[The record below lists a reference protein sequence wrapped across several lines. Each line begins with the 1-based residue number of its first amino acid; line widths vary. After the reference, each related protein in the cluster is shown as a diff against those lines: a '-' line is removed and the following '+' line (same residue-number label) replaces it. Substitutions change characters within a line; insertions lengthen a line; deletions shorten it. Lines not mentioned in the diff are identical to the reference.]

1 MNCFKKSSRWLLLF
15 AVLFQF
21 SLQPVAAQ
29 DTQRLYHTDLLRD
42 GLITAGGV
50 TMAVTG
56 STLLTNKRQ
65 LTEADLASINKNQVN
80 KFDRW
85 AAGNYSK
92 KAKDASDV
100 FFYTSY
106 GLPLLFLADKAAT
119 PHAKDIYFLYA
130 ETISLAGGI
139 YALTAGLTNRK
150 RPNVY
155 ATDAPL
161 EERLHKYAENSFFAG
176 HTAATA
182 SVTFFTAK
190 VFHDLHPDS
199 PWRPVVWGAAAAF
212 PATVGY
218 LRLRAGKHFLSDNI
232 VGYAVGASIG
242 ILVPELHKRSNE
254 LGWRVVPAAEQ
265 LQGEMLQGV
274 ALTKRF

>member
-1 MNCFKKSSRWLLLF
+1 MKRLF
-15 AVLFQF
+15 SPNWCILALVALWQ
-21 SLQPVAAQ
+21 LAGTPVQAQ
-29 DTQRLYHTDLLRD
+29 SPERLYHTDLLRD

-65 LTEADLASINKNQVN
+65 LTEEDLMSLDKSQVN

-106 GLPLLFLADKAAT
+106 GLPLLFLADKSAT
-119 PHAKDIYFLYA
+119 PHARDIYFLYA
-130 ETISLAGGI
+130 ETISLAGGL

-155 ATDAPL
+155 ATHAPL

-190 VFHDLHPDS
+190 VFHDLHPGS

-232 VGYAVGASIG
+232 VGYTVGAAIG
-242 ILVPELHKRSNE
+242 ILVPELHKKNRE
-254 LGWRVVPAAEQ
+254 MGWRVVPASEQ
-265 LQGEMLQGV
+265 LPGEFLQGV
-274 ALTKRF
+274 ALTRRF

>member
-1 MNCFKKSSRWLLLF
+1 MSRFCRPYGLVLLVG
-15 AVLFQF
+15 VLFQVGICP
-21 SLQPVAAQ
+21 SKAQ
-29 DTQRLYHTDLLRD
+29 TPQRLYHTDLLRD
-42 GLITAGGV
+42 GLITAGGI

-65 LTEADLASINKNQVN
+65 LTEADLQSIHKDQVN

-119 PHAKDIYFLYA
+119 PHVKDIYFLYA
-130 ETISLAGGI
+130 QTVSLAGGV

-155 ATDAPL
+155 ATHAPL

-254 LGWRVVPAAEQ
+254 LGWRMVPAAEP
-265 LQGEMLQGV
+265 LPGAFLQGV

>member
-1 MNCFKKSSRWLLLF
+1 MKRLLLPYRY
-15 AVLFQF
+15 VLVLLVLLQF
-21 SLQPVAAQ
+21 VAGPVRAQ
-29 DTQRLYHTDLLRD
+29 SQERLYHTDLLRD
-42 GLITAGGV
+42 GFITAGGV

-56 STLLTNKRQ
+56 SMLLTNKKQ
-65 LTEADLASINKNQVN
+65 LTEEDLRNIDKSQVN

-92 KAKDASDV
+92 KAKDASDI

-106 GLPLLFLADKAAT
+106 FVPLLFLADKEAG
-119 PHAKDIYFLYA
+119 PHAKDIFFLYA
-130 ETISLAGGI
+130 ETVSLAGGV

-182 SVTFFTAK
+182 SVAFFTAK

-199 PWRPVVWGAAAAF
+199 PWRPVVWGVAAAY

-218 LRLRAGKHFLSDNI
+218 LRLKAGKHFLSDNL
-232 VGYAVGASIG
+232 VGYAVGAGIG
-242 ILVPELHKRSNE
+242 ILVPELHKRSRE
-254 LGWRVVPAAEQ
+254 TSWRLVPATEQ
-265 LQGEMLQGV
+265 LPGQSLQGV
-274 ALTKRF
+274 ALTRRF

>member
-1 MNCFKKSSRWLLLF
+1 MRISALPFLF
-15 AVLFQF
+15 VF
-21 SLQPVAAQ
+21 SLWLSLPLPLHAQPPEKI
-29 DTQRLYHTDLLRD
+29 YHTSLLRD

-56 STLLTNKRQ
+56 SLLLTNKDR
-65 LTEADLASINKNQVN
+65 LTEADLASINPDQVN

-92 KAKDASDV
+92 KAQDASDIP
-100 FFYTSY
+100 FYTSFA
-106 GLPLLFLADKAAT
+106 LPLLFLADQNAR
-119 PHAKDIYFLYA
+119 PHAPDIYFLYA
-130 ETISLAGGI
+130 QTVSLAGGL

-155 ATDAPL
+155 ATHAPV
-161 EERLHKYAENSFFAG
+161 EERLHKYATNSFFAG

-182 SVTFFTAK
+182 SATFFTAK
-190 VFHDLHPDS
+190 VFHDLHPNS
-199 PWRPVVWGAAAAF
+199 PWRPVVWTAAAAV

-218 LRLRAGKHFLSDNI
+218 LRLKAGKHFLSDNLI
-232 VGYAVGASIG
+232 GYAVGASIG
-242 ILVPELHKRSNE
+242 ILVPELHKNNHETS
-254 LGWRVVPAAEQ
+254 WRLVPSSEAAA
-265 LQGEMLQGV
+265 GDYLQGV

>member
-1 MNCFKKSSRWLLLF
+1 MNSLFVRLVVVLGLLLPGLLVP
-15 AVLFQF
+15 AK
-21 SLQPVAAQ
+21 AQ
-29 DTQRLYHTDLLRD
+29 DLPRLYHTDLLRD

-56 STLLTNKRQ
+56 SVLLSNKTP
-65 LTEADLASINKNQVN
+65 LTEADLASFDKSQVN

-85 AAGNYSK
+85 AAGNFSQ

-106 GLPLLFLADKAAT
+106 GLPLLFLADQKAI

-155 ATDAPL
+155 ATQAPL
-161 EERLHKYAENSFFAG
+161 EERLHKYAKNSFFAG

-190 VFHDLHPDS
+190 VFHDLHPNS

-212 PATVGY
+212 PVTVGY

-232 VGYAVGASIG
+232 IGYAVGASIG
-242 ILVPELHKRSNE
+242 ILVPELHKRGRETS
-254 LGWRVVPAAEQ
+254 WRLIPTSEQTAVEQ
-265 LQGEMLQGV
+265 LQGI